1 MPKNIFLDIYLF
13 ASGRITRQTR
23 NYYSHRMRSQSGV
36 SCKDALTIVNPLQDA
51 HPAAQHRLR
60 LPQSGRVPADPPLAG
75 PLPRPAHARGIRP
88 PPVLLAALSQR
99 QTYTEMSAQ
108 VAKLAAEAWD
118 YVSSLK
124 LSKLDID
131 TVLPTSGLSLTP
143 DKVQQLVRPVSDSLL
158 SGAKLKP

>member
-1 MPKNIFLDIYLF
+1 M
-13 ASGRITRQTR
+13 
-23 NYYSHRMRSQSGV
+23 
-36 SCKDALTIVNPLQDA
+36 
-51 HPAAQHRLR
+51 
-60 LPQSGRVPADPPLAG
+60 
-75 PLPRPAHARGIRP
+75 
-88 PPVLLAALSQR
+88 
-99 QTYTEMSAQ
+99 
-108 VAKLAAEAWD
+108 LAAEAWD

>member
-1 MPKNIFLDIYLF
+1 
-13 ASGRITRQTR
+13 
-23 NYYSHRMRSQSGV
+23 
-36 SCKDALTIVNPLQDA
+36 
-51 HPAAQHRLR
+51 
-60 LPQSGRVPADPPLAG
+60 
-75 PLPRPAHARGIRP
+75 
-88 PPVLLAALSQR
+88 
-99 QTYTEMSAQ
+99 MSAQ